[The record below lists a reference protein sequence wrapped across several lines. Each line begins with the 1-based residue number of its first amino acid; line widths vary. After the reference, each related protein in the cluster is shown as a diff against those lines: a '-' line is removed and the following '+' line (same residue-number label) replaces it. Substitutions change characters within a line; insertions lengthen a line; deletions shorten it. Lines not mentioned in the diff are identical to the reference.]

1 MGYEYTRANTTKSK
15 TERMSQP
22 PIHETADSVQPFDW
36 LTSAVSLQQLLRST
50 VAKLEVEDSSDLG
63 NPGSNLQ
70 VLHVGCGSSLL
81 GELIVEDPTYN
92 VSLVVNVD
100 CDSVTLQR
108 MQDRWE
114 RRCARIRHGAGLDA
128 MQFVVADFTEVDAL
142 SKLEFGYFDMIVDK
156 STLDCM
162 LCTGTGAAG
171 LLAEVYRL
179 LKHGGVY
186 LVITF
191 HHFDFV
197 RPLLEQL
204 PGAEWDVTCTTMSR
218 QVEDLTE
225 LGRTGVRQCDANI
238 QGTESARNQ
247 LSDGEQ
253 ECKASRTW
261 ATGTFQPDE
270 TYRKTVNVLHCR
282 KRCRGELEWDK
293 VLEHIQ
299 KVNNQ
304 WYVHDNPLLTT
315 ERAHA
320 IRSAFKDDNLDLATC
335 YNLLFTEA
343 EPEHLEF
350 DDFVGDWETFL
361 QQRPYLVSNE
371 GFMSSDHA
379 IEFLE
384 AMQ

>member
-1 MGYEYTRANTTKSK
+1 
-15 TERMSQP
+15 MSHL
-22 PIHETADSVQPFDW
+22 PIQEAADSVQPFDW
-36 LTSAVSLQQLLRST
+36 LTSASSLQQLLRST
-50 VAKLEVEDSSDLG
+50 IAQLQVEDSDDLG
-63 NPGSNLQ
+63 NHVAMDSNVR

-81 GELIVEDPTYN
+81 GELMVEDPTYN
-92 VSLVVNVD
+92 VSVVVNID

-114 RRCARIRHGAGLDA
+114 KRCAQIGPGACLVA
-128 MQFVVADFTEVDAL
+128 MQFLVADFTEVDAL
-142 SKLEFGYFDMIVDK
+142 SKLEIGCFDMVVDK

-171 LLAEVYRL
+171 LLVEAYRL

-197 RPLLEQL
+197 KPLLEQL

-225 LGRTGVRQCDANI
+225 LGRTGDRQYDDATV
-238 QGTESARNQ
+238 QSTESSSKQ
-247 LSDGEQ
+247 PSDSEQ
-253 ECKASRTW
+253 ESKASRTW

-270 TYRKTVNVLHCR
+270 TYRKTVNVLQCR

-293 VLEHIQ
+293 VHEHIQ
-299 KVNNQ
+299 KVNHQ
-304 WYVHDNPLLTT
+304 WYVHENPLLTT
-315 ERAHA
+315 ERANA
-320 IRSAFKDDNLDLATC
+320 IRSAFKDDKLDLASC

-343 EPEHLEF
+343 ERDHLEF
-350 DDFVGDWETFL
+350 DDFVGDWVTFL
-361 QQRPYLVSNE
+361 EQRPNLVSIE

-379 IEFLE
+379 IAFLE